1 MKNLLKK
8 TNNIFLLVALLFV
21 FQNNVV
27 FGQEDQ
33 TVAGMSGI
41 VSISATP
48 AAPGPGESVDLTL
61 ISYSVNLD
69 SSKII
74 WYVDGVATKEGY
86 GEKSMTVIAKKNGEN
101 TIIKATAENADG
113 IIVEATKEIS
123 PASVDIIIEPI
134 TYTPPFYQG
143 KQLFVAQSQ
152 ARLIAMPNI
161 VVDGKSVNSDNL
173 VFKWSKNG
181 IVLGSESGLGKNS
194 IIIEGSIPIRDIEVG
209 LQVLNTSGKV
219 VAATSKTILVNS
231 PKIVF
236 YEENSLYG
244 ILFNKSLNNGYYL
257 GLKEEVDV
265 IAKPFFFSFT
275 SDVDNDALYK
285 WYLNGNYIA
294 PSGRKNLL
302 VLKQTNTELKG
313 TAKISLDLSN
323 STNIFQYTSGS
334 FGVTFGQ

>member
-1 MKNLLKK
+1 
-8 TNNIFLLVALLFV
+8 
-21 FQNNVV
+21 
-27 FGQEDQ
+27 
-33 TVAGMSGI
+33 
-41 VSISATP
+41 
-48 AAPGPGESVDLTL
+48 
-61 ISYSVNLD
+61 
-69 SSKII
+69 
-74 WYVDGVATKEGY
+74 
-86 GEKSMTVIAKKNGEN
+86 
-101 TIIKATAENADG
+101 
-113 IIVEATKEIS
+113 
-123 PASVDIIIEPI
+123 
-134 TYTPPFYQG
+134 
-143 KQLFVAQSQ
+143 
-152 ARLIAMPNI
+152 MPNI